1 MQNKNN
7 EVVVVKSNVLSVS
20 SCNVEIPNFK
30 EIDLGNEPRRLK
42 IKVTNGKKAD
52 GTKFKKVTGYVRLPI
67 YEGIGDDAVY
77 VRDGI
82 KRISVHFKQVA
93 FKEERGETCNVSDI
107 NDLQTGYLFVKAKG
121 LRIPSVYRI
130 TEEKDSE
137 GNIIYQENGEAK
149 IKYPEIWVEKGVLGF
164 LASVTSQNALDV
176 DADDNTV
183 DAEDVKENPE
193 TGELIT
199 EEYDTEECMF
209 GEDSEVED
217 EE

>member
-20 SCNVEIPNFK
+20 SCTVEIPNFK

-149 IKYPEIWVEKGVLGF
+149 LKYPEIWVEKGVLGF